1 MLDFEV
7 KKRVVTLVAKDG
19 DIDISVFPEN
29 PWDRKKRR
37 ESTEQQWKVAVSFED
52 DECYNTIDLCCET
65 EEEAKMIAQ
74 DAVSFLKRIRPALKV
89 KKEEL
94 DSQD

>member
-1 MLDFEV
+1 MLEFEV

-19 DIDISVFPEN
+19 DIEVSVFPQN

-37 ESTEQQWKVAVSFED
+37 EGDKQEWKVSVTFED
-52 DECYNTIDLCCET
+52 DECYNAVELTCET
-65 EEEAKMIAQ
+65 EEEAKMLAQ
-74 DAVSFLKRIRPALKV
+74 DAVNFFKKVRPALKI

-94 DSQD
+94 DSED

>member
-19 DIDISVFPEN
+19 DIEVSVFPEN

-37 ESTEQQWKVAVSFED
+37 EGDEQQWKVAVNFED

-94 DSQD
+94 DSKD

>member
-1 MLDFEV
+1 MLEFEV
-7 KKRVVTLVAKDG
+7 KKRVVTLVAKED
-19 DIDISVFPEN
+19 DIEVSVFPEN

-37 ESTEQQWKVAVSFED
+37 EGDEQQWKVSVVFED
-52 DECYNTIDLCCET
+52 DECYNAIDLCCET

-74 DAVSFLKRIRPALKV
+74 DTVNFLKRIRPALKI

-94 DSQD
+94 DSKD